1 MKGRHAPWITSNLS
15 NAMRDRDYHRRKAVK
30 SNSEYHWK
38 LYKQAKISVN
48 KLIKKCKSEYYL
60 DLINKNKGNSSV
72 LWKTLNEITSRKSSA
87 PITSIEIDGTSQTDV
102 KSIVEGLNSHFSS
115 IGMKLATLIKSRF
128 GFIRQVITP
137 NSVSDIWA
145 STSFEFSFGDI
156 DEQFVNKN
164 LHELKTNKAIGLDR
178 VSAHLLKD
186 SANVLTP
193 VLTKLFNRSLSSSIY
208 PDIWKCGKVTAL
220 FKSGERTDP
229 NNYRPITVL
238 PIVSKILEKAA
249 HSQMY
254 SYLQDNKLLSPFQF
268 GFRPKSSTEIA
279 LVDSTDSILENMD
292 RGLFT
297 GVVSIDLTKAFDTVD
312 HGILYD
318 KLKRAGFADTSVN
331 WLESY
336 LTNRTQV
343 TAVGNIYSSAKSVHI
358 GVPQGSVLGPLLF
371 IIYVN
376 DLPSCIKHCNVSLYA
391 DDTVI
396 YFSSSDISVV
406 EDKLNSD
413 LASLSRWLN
422 ENLLTLNETKC
433 KFFIFGSN
441 QKLAKIKKI
450 SLQINGCQIH
460 DEDSFKYLG
469 VIMHKNMTWL
479 DHIDQLNVKLCQRLR
494 VLRRVKHLLHRDAR
508 ITLYNS
514 LILPLFD
521 YADVVWGDKNNAIL
535 MNQLQVLQNN
545 AARTILDLP
554 KYASATQAID
564 QLTWKPLVSRRCS
577 HRRVAMYKCLNGLI
591 NFNHDFEKNGD
602 HGYNTRGSEKIRVPK
617 SKTNWGLQRFV
628 VHAVNYWN
636 SVLEHIKQAETLTRF
651 KSLIATNF

>member
-1 MKGRHAPWITSNLS
+1 M
-15 NAMRDRDYHRRKAVK
+15 
-30 SNSEYHWK
+30 
-38 LYKQAKISVN
+38 
-48 KLIKKCKSEYYL
+48 
-60 DLINKNKGNSSV
+60 
-72 LWKTLNEITSRKSSA
+72 
-87 PITSIEIDGTSQTDV
+87 
-102 KSIVEGLNSHFSS
+102 
-115 IGMKLATLIKSRF
+115 
-128 GFIRQVITP
+128 
-137 NSVSDIWA
+137 
-145 STSFEFSFGDI
+145 
-156 DEQFVNKN
+156 
-164 LHELKTNKAIGLDR
+164 KTNKAIGLDR
-178 VSAHLLKD
+178 VSARLLKD

-279 LVDSTDSILENMD
+279 LVDFTDSILENMD

-396 YFSSSDISVV
+396 YFSSDISVV
-406 EDKLNSD
+406 EDKLNND

-422 ENLLTLNETKC
+422 ENLLTLNET
-433 KFFIFGSN
+433 N
-441 QKLAKIKKI
+441 VNL
-450 SLQINGCQIH
+450 L
-460 DEDSFKYLG
+460 YLG
-469 VIMHKNMTWL
+469 VIKNW
-479 DHIDQLNVKLCQRLR
+479 QR
-494 VLRRVKHLLHRDAR
+494 
-508 ITLYNS
+508 
-514 LILPLFD
+514 
-521 YADVVWGDKNNAIL
+521 
-535 MNQLQVLQNN
+535 
-545 AARTILDLP
+545 
-554 KYASATQAID
+554 
-564 QLTWKPLVSRRCS
+564 
-577 HRRVAMYKCLNGLI
+577 
-591 NFNHDFEKNGD
+591 
-602 HGYNTRGSEKIRVPK
+602 
-617 SKTNWGLQRFV
+617 
-628 VHAVNYWN
+628 
-636 SVLEHIKQAETLTRF
+636 
-651 KSLIATNF
+651 